1 MKFDS
6 QFFLAG
12 ASVLAVLFFVH
23 GDWALLIVP
32 ILLMIAGI
40 ARHDLERAR
49 ELDEDCA
56 RQLLDRPG
64 TAMLPLDGFRGRG
77 LMFYH
82 GGQPV
87 FRTLDDRDSVW
98 CYAGRRED
106 FEQLPDDWPVAGTTG
121 YDSSWRIS
129 ALRDNPA
136 TAEEEHAA
144 IGRVGDPATA
154 LAAVKLSQWK

>member
-64 TAMLPLDGFRGRG
+64 TAMLPLAGFRGRG

-82 GGQPV
+82 GGQPAV
-87 FRTLDDRDSVW
+87 LT
-98 CYAGRRED
+98 
-106 FEQLPDDWPVAGTTG
+106 
-121 YDSSWRIS
+121 
-129 ALRDNPA
+129 
-136 TAEEEHAA
+136 
-144 IGRVGDPATA
+144 
-154 LAAVKLSQWK
+154 AAVSGGHPARSPADADQRFHPFQP

>member
-6 QFFLAG
+6 QFLLAG

-106 FEQLPDDWPVAGTTG
+106 FEQLPDDCFCIYPG
-121 YDSSWRIS
+121 YIHQ
-129 ALRDNPA
+129 L
-136 TAEEEHAA
+136 TAS
-144 IGRVGDPATA
+144 RPC
-154 LAAVKLSQWK
+154 